1 MLVVLYNTDQ
11 KGKKGRK
18 TPKEHVEEHKKR
30 FRKNILKARDQFFHV
45 SNDVHVF
52 EKYFGHATLLL
63 FKMHIL
69 ESLNIKFASQEKT
82 KNKWKNHKSFF
93 E

>member
-1 MLVVLYNTDQ
+1 MLVELATRIK

-18 TPKEHVEEHKKR
+18 RPKEHVEEHKR
-30 FRKNILKARDQFFHV
+30 RGLEKNVLKARDQFFHV

-69 ESLNIKFASQEKT
+69 ESLNIKFASQEKM
-82 KNKWKNHKSFF
+82 KNK
-93 E
+93 

>member
-1 MLVVLYNTDQ
+1 MLVELATRIK

-18 TPKEHVEEHKKR
+18 RPKEHVEEHKR
-30 FRKNILKARDQFFHV
+30 RSLEEKNILKARDQFFHV

-52 EKYFGHATLLL
+52 EKYSGHATLLL

-69 ESLNIKFASQEKT
+69 ESLNIKFASQEK
-82 KNKWKNHKSFF
+82 N
-93 E
+93 EE